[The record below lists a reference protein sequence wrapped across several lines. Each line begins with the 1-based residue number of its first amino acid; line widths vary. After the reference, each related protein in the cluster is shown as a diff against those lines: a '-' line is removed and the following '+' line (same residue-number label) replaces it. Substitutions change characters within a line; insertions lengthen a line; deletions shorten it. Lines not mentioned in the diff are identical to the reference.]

1 MTQKIS
7 GIETLLNTLVKEAE
21 ASDKLSDKE
30 TKELKGAIATVLRIL
45 GNVRKREGVKHDK

>member
-30 TKELKGAIATVLRIL
+30 TKELKNAIATVLRIL
-45 GNVRKREGVKHDK
+45 GNVRKREGGD

>member
-21 ASDKLSDKE
+21 ASDKLSDEE
-30 TKELKGAIATVLRIL
+30 TKELKDAIEAVLRIL
-45 GNVRKREGVKHDK
+45 DNVRKGEGGG

>member
-21 ASDKLSDKE
+21 ASDRLSDEE
-30 TKELKGAIATVLRIL
+30 TKDLRDAIVTVLRIL
-45 GNVRKREGVKHDK
+45 GNIRKREEGS